1 MVAKIVR
8 KVDQYDIT
16 SDGNSFSV
24 FEGLKRLGSFINE
37 EAAVHFAIDKKNYP
51 QKELSAGTCHIN
63 NE

>member
-51 QKELSAGTCHIN
+51 PERIMSITN
-63 NE
+63 RTEV